1 MNAVLFD
8 LGDVLF
14 CDPWETLLL
23 TEHAGLADRLG
34 LDRDQ
39 VAETGRKLWHRF
51 SLRETDEQDYWKA
64 LSRRLRLP
72 VSPFLIRELEET
84 LLVANPAAETMLSA
98 AATHRVGIVS
108 NNTTFW
114 YAKQSGRLRLDKWID
129 PELVFLSCREG
140 VSKGTPGQGLF
151 ERAAQHLDPA
161 TTLVVEDRPRNLA
174 RAHAAGFRTL
184 AYSFSATSGALP
196 PEVLENIRG

>member
-34 LDRDQ
+34 LDRDR
-39 VAETGRKLWHRF
+39 VAEAGRKLWHRF
-51 SLRETDEQDYWKA
+51 SLTESDEQDYWKA
-64 LSRRLRLP
+64 LSRRLRQP

-84 LLVANPAAETMLSA
+84 LLVANPAAETLLTA
-98 AATHRVGIVS
+98 AGDQRVGIIS

-114 YAKQSGRLRLDKWID
+114 YAKQAARLRLDKWID
-129 PELVFLSCREG
+129 PALVFLSCREG
-140 VSKGTPGQGLF
+140 VSKGTPGEGLF
-151 ERAAQHLDPA
+151 ERAARRLDPA
-161 TTLVVEDRPRNLA
+161 TTLVVEDRPRNLS
-174 RAHAAGFRTL
+174 RAGAAGFRTV
-184 AYSFSATSGALP
+184 AYSFSATSGVLP
-196 PEVLENIRG
+196 PEVLDSIRG